1 MITLQCKLTFEDEK
15 DKQELLNLMRKFSSC
30 YRYAYNR
37 LIDGHKRKEL
47 KKHLQ
52 KKFNLNSR
60 YCDDAIFKAQS
71 LINSC
76 LERGQNSKKVIF
88 GGRKLFEKLEKRHL
102 NGKQRDMLK
111 QKWEERRK
119 SCLYSRGDK
128 SKKGNLNTRIMFE
141 KDQLK
146 LRINT
151 GEKSWIV
158 ANIKR
163 TVSRGNDKWIQF
175 IARLIE
181 AERKGEYFPYSIE
194 IRIINSNIYAFIAF
208 EEELPKDPIITKEEG
223 IIGIDINASPFHI
236 ALVAIKKDGNL
247 ENYQKI
253 SLHKLINKTKNQREY
268 INWQIAHQI
277 VETTIIQNKAIAIER
292 LRELPKGKRG
302 DGNKKLRKRLQQ
314 WIYKGILE
322 KIKAVAKREGVEVIE
337 INPAYTSIIGM
348 LKYAPQHN
356 IDKDIAGAY
365 VIGRRALGYK
375 EDLPKNY
382 ENLIKDKEYVEF
394 AIERITEE
402 KERTKEE
409 LKKERNK
416 YKQRPWIRRIRQ
428 LNKDIKLLKSLYS
441 EPQTREPVNQRK
453 EQVRDYKKSS
463 YKLWQAIKVAFTI
476 PVLGKSLPRDLSPL
490 KPLLVEGDWDR
501 VVKELVPVSWDRGD
515 KHRLKS
521 SSKILDFKRCLGVD
535 KYRQLGI
542 YPHLNNLCF
551 KTKDTKDDLKH
562 KLKAEYKYPSPKCEN

>member
-1 MITLQCKLTFEDEK
+1 MITLQCKLTFEDKK
-15 DKQELLNLMRKFSSC
+15 DKQKLLNLMRKFSSC

-37 LIDGHKRKEL
+37 LIDGYKRKEL

-52 KKFNLNSR
+52 ELFNLNSR

-76 LERGQNSKKVIF
+76 EERGQNPTKVIF
-88 GGRKLFEKLEKRHL
+88 GGRKLFEKLKKKHL
-102 NGKQRDMLK
+102 NGKQRDQLK

-119 SCLYSRGDK
+119 GCLYSRGDK

-151 GEKSWIV
+151 GERSWII

-163 TVSRGNDKWIQF
+163 TVNRENDKWIQF

-194 IRIINSNIYAFIAF
+194 IRIINSNIYAFISF
-208 EEELPKDPIITKEEG
+208 EEDLPKEPIITREEG

-236 ALVAIKKDGNL
+236 ALVAVKKDGNL

-268 INWQIAHQI
+268 ISWQIAHQI
-277 VETTIIQNKAIAIER
+277 VETAIIQNKAIAIER
-292 LRELPKGKRG
+292 LKELPKGKRG

-322 KIKAVAKREGVEVIE
+322 KIKVVAKREGVEVIE
-337 INPAYTSIIGM
+337 VNPAYTSIIGM
-348 LKYAPQHN
+348 FKYAPQHN
-356 IDKDIAGAY
+356 IDKDTAGAY

-375 EDLPKNY
+375 EELPKNY
-382 ENLIKDKEYVEF
+382 ENLIKDEEYVEF
-394 AIERITEE
+394 AIEKVTEE
-402 KERTKEE
+402 KERIKEK
-409 LKKERNK
+409 LKKEGNK
-416 YKQRPWIRRIRQ
+416 HKQRPLERRIKQ

-441 EPQTREPVNQRK
+441 EPQTQEPVNQRK
-453 EQVRDYKKSS
+453 EQVRDYEKSS
-463 YKLWQAIKVAFTI
+463 YKLWQAIKVALTI

-490 KPLLVEGDWDR
+490 KPILVIGEWDR
-501 VVKELVPVSWDRGD
+501 VVKGLAPVSWDRGY
-515 KHRLKS
+515 
-521 SSKILDFKRCLGVD
+521 GVD
-535 KYRQLGI
+535 KYRQLGT
-542 YPHLNNLCF
+542 YPHL
-551 KTKDTKDDLKH
+551 K
-562 KLKAEYKYPSPKCEN
+562 KAEYKYPSPKCET